1 MSLEINLKGKVALVT
16 GATSGIGLGIA
27 RMLAK
32 AGATVAG
39 CAENEPD
46 GIEAKGFI
54 AAVEAEHGKAIYL
67 KADLADS
74 KAPER
79 LVKSVAEI
87 SGDRIDILVSNAG
100 RNFFEGA
107 LACHEDQWQKNL
119 DLNLTAH
126 WRLAKQ
132 CKPYLEKNNGVIII
146 MASNHAY
153 ASIPGCFPYNV
164 AKTALAGL
172 VRSLAIEWGPAI
184 RTVGI
189 APGFID
195 TPGNQQWFDSFED
208 SEKERKRTVDLHPV
222 KKLGTVE
229 EIGGW
234 CAFLASDYA
243 GFASGTTYLIDGGR
257 SALMQDNS
265 D

>member
-1 MSLEINLKGKVALVT
+1 MSLEINLDGKVALVT
-16 GATSGIGLGIA
+16 GVTSGIGLGIA

-32 AGATVAG
+32 AGAVVVG
-39 CAENEPD
+39 CAEHETD
-46 GIEAKGFI
+46 SAEARGFI

-67 KADLADS
+67 KADLTDP
-74 KAPER
+74 KAPEH

-87 SGDRIDILVSNAG
+87 SGGHIDILVSNAG

-107 LACHEDQWQKNL
+107 LACSEEQWQENL
-119 DLNLTAH
+119 DLNLSAH
-126 WRLAKQ
+126 WRLAKH
-132 CKPYLEKNNGVIII
+132 CKPYLEKDNGVIII
-146 MASNHAY
+146 MTSNHAY

-164 AKTALAGL
+164 AKTALTGL

-184 RTVGI
+184 RIVGI

-195 TPGNQQWFDSFED
+195 TPGNQPWFDSFED
-208 SEKERKRTVDLHPV
+208 SEQERKRTVDLHPV

-234 CAFLASDYA
+234 CAFLASEYA
-243 GFASGTTYLIDGGR
+243 SFASGTTYLIDGGR

-265 D
+265 Q